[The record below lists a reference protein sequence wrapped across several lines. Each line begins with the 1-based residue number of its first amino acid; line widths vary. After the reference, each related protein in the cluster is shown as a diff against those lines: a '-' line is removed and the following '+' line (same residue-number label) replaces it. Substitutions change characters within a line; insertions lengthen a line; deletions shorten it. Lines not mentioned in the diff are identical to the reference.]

1 MLQFILS
8 FLPMLAVITAV
19 FMLVHKIK
27 RSGICMGQM
36 LCGFDFDWS
45 ISGSPAQV
53 AFFMF
58 SITVAIAVSLIAGA
72 FTMVSGQLFLTLD
85 IIFLL
90 SSILLILFHQLKED
104 APAFL

>member
-8 FLPMLAVITAV
+8 LLPMLAVITAV
-19 FMLVHKIK
+19 FMLARKIR
-27 RSGICMGQM
+27 RSGVCVGQM
-36 LCGFDFDWS
+36 LRGFDFDWC

-58 SITVAIAVSLIAGA
+58 SITVAMAVSLIAGA
-72 FTMVSGQLFLTLD
+72 FAMSSGQLILTLD

-90 SSILLILFHQLKED
+90 SSILLILFHRLKED
-104 APAFL
+104 IPASL